1 MRLGL
6 NQKTMSTSPHHVDPH
21 QALYQSKGA
30 FISLQQLLIQRHAAK
45 VVEYV
50 PYSRS
55 IAGISGL
62 HTSKMRGRGIDFEEF
77 RPYQQGDDVRTIDW
91 RVTAR
96 TGKPFTKV
104 FREERERPVIIAVDQ
119 SSSMFFGSQVAFKSV
134 IAAQAA
140 AIFCWMAI
148 DNGDRV
154 GGLVFSEQDHALIR
168 PKRSR
173 RSALHLLNLIH
184 SYNTNL
190 ATIAKQRHQA
200 KDSEQAAGLSTALGQ
215 IRRITKPGSTLYI
228 LSDFTTLDDLALQYL
243 AQLAQHNNVVCCFIY
258 DALEENLPV
267 PGYYS
272 ITDGQNKGTL
282 NSFSNKARM
291 AYQQNFKERM
301 DSLQDELMKM
311 QIPFLTLR
319 TNELVVEQIRQWT
332 TQIL

>member
-1 MRLGL
+1 
-6 NQKTMSTSPHHVDPH
+6 MSISTQSDQQ

-30 FISLQQLLIQRHAAK
+30 IISLQQLLIQRHAAK
-45 VVEYV
+45 IVEYV

-62 HTSKMRGRGIDFEEF
+62 HMSKMRGRGIDFEEF
-77 RPYQQGDDVRTIDW
+77 RPYQAGDDIRTIDW

-140 AIFCWMAI
+140 SIFCWMAI

-154 GGLVFSEQDHALIR
+154 GGLVFSDTDQALVR

-173 RSALHLLNLIH
+173 RSALHLLNQLQTF
-184 SYNTNL
+184 NARL
-190 ATIAKQRHQA
+190 ADKEARTAAAAQGQVHGGLTQA
-200 KDSEQAAGLSTALGQ
+200 LAD

-228 LSDFTTLDDLALQYL
+228 LSDFSTLDATAVQYL
-243 AQLAQHNNVVCCFIY
+243 NQLSRHNNVVCCIIY

-272 ITDGQNKGTL
+272 ITDGARKGTL
-282 NSFSNKARM
+282 NSYSQTARRD
-291 AYQQNFKERM
+291 YQELFKNRM
-301 DSLQDELMKM
+301 EALQAEFTRL
-311 QIPFLTLR
+311 QIPYLKLR
-319 TNELVVEQIRQWT
+319 TNQFVVEQIRQWT
-332 TQIL
+332 VQTL

>member
-1 MRLGL
+1 
-6 NQKTMSTSPHHVDPH
+6 MSISTQSDQQ

-30 FISLQQLLIQRHAAK
+30 IISLQQLLIQRHAAK
-45 VVEYV
+45 IVEYV

-62 HTSKMRGRGIDFEEF
+62 HMSKMRGRGIDFEEF
-77 RPYQQGDDVRTIDW
+77 RPYQAGDDIRTIDW

-154 GGLVFSEQDHALIR
+154 GGLVFSDNDQALVR

-173 RSALHLLNLIH
+173 RSALHLLNQLQTF
-184 SYNTNL
+184 NARL
-190 ATIAKQRHQA
+190 ADKEARAAAAVQGQTHGGLTQA
-200 KDSEQAAGLSTALGQ
+200 LAD

-228 LSDFTTLDDLALQYL
+228 LSDFSTLDATAVQYL
-243 AQLAQHNNVVCCFIY
+243 NQLSRHNNVVCCIIY

-272 ITDGQNKGTL
+272 ITDGARKGTL
-282 NSFSNKARM
+282 NSYSQTARRD
-291 AYQQNFKERM
+291 YQELFKNRM
-301 DSLQDELMKM
+301 EALQAEFTRL
-311 QIPFLTLR
+311 QIPYLKLR
-319 TNELVVEQIRQWT
+319 TNQFVVEQIRQWT
-332 TQIL
+332 VQTL

>member
-1 MRLGL
+1 
-6 NQKTMSTSPHHVDPH
+6 MSTPPQIDPH

-30 FISLQQLLIQRHAAK
+30 VISLQQLLIQRHAAK
-45 VVEYV
+45 IVEYV
-50 PYSRS
+50 PYNRS

-62 HTSKMRGRGIDFEEF
+62 HMSKMRGRGIDFEEF
-77 RPYQQGDDVRTIDW
+77 RPYQQGDDIRTIDW

-119 SSSMFFGSQVAFKSV
+119 SSSMYFGSQVAFKSV

-154 GGLVFSEQDHALIR
+154 GGLVYSDYDHALVR

-173 RSALHLLNLIH
+173 RSALHLLNQIQ
-184 SYNTNL
+184 SYNSRLTDQANRKARQGNVPGQTGL
-190 ATIAKQRHQA
+190 A
-200 KDSEQAAGLSTALGQ
+200 GALGQ

-228 LSDFTTLDDLALQYL
+228 LSDFTTLDEIAMQYL
-243 AQLAQHNNVVCCFIY
+243 YQLSRHNNVVCCFVY

-267 PGYYS
+267 PGFYS

-282 NSFSNKARM
+282 NSFSQKARRT
-291 AYQQNFKERM
+291 YQQNFQDRM
-301 DSLQDELMKM
+301 ESLQSELVRL
-311 QIPFLTLR
+311 QIPFLKLR
-319 TNELVVEQIRQWT
+319 TNQLVVEQIRQWT
-332 TQIL
+332 AQTL